1 MGQIKKWTIFVLDRV
16 KAERPRRYTFTQ
28 PSFPWLSPRDMSRP
42 ILWLWCISYYS
53 IPTILNYALASQVAG
68 EVKVIVETEFG
79 RKLGFTFFT
88 YVDEM
93 REIVHRIV
101 KDPIL
106 QSSFFSEFARHLSRD
121 NNITQALGPL
131 DVSDQG
137 KQKICCV
144 IFSLPH

>member
-1 MGQIKKWTIFVLDRV
+1 MFVWDGV

-42 ILWLWCISYYS
+42 ILWLLCISYYS
-53 IPTILNYALASQVAG
+53 ILTILNYALASQVAG
-68 EVKVIVETEFG
+68 DVIVIVETEFG
-79 RKLGFTFFT
+79 KKLGDALFT

-93 REIVHRIV
+93 REIVRRLV
-101 KDPIL
+101 KDPTL
-106 QSSFFSEFARHLSRD
+106 QSSLFA
-121 NNITQALGPL
+121 ALGPL

-144 IFSLPH
+144 LFSLPH